1 MMTQL
6 QCIPASM
13 WGWNYGIE
21 TSQGIAR
28 IELKVMK
35 DEGEIILPDESY
47 TITHPMLSGEW
58 TFTQV
63 IDGKDSIVAQARKPN
78 PLRRKLELTFGAKK
92 LVLQAVSPFR
102 REFQIRQSSQVL
114 GRIRPD
120 SFSSRQAT
128 IEVNAPLDLKIQLF
142 MFWLTVMLW
151 RQGAS

>member
-1 MMTQL
+1 MTQL
-6 QCIPASM
+6 HCIPASM

-21 TSQGIAR
+21 TSQGTAR

-58 TFTQV
+58 VLKQ
-63 IDGKDSIVAQARKPN
+63 DREDSIVAQARKPN
-78 PLRRKLELTFGAKK
+78 PLRRKLELTCGTQK

-102 REFQIRQSSQVL
+102 REFQIRQSNQVL

-128 IEVNAPLDLKIQLF
+128 IEVNAPLDLKVQLF

>member
-6 QCIPASM
+6 HCIPASM

-21 TSQGIAR
+21 TSQGTAR

-35 DEGEIILPDESY
+35 DEGEIVLPDESY

-58 TFTQV
+58 ALKQ
-63 IDGKDSIVAQARKPN
+63 DSEDSMVAQAQKPN
-78 PLRRKLELTFGAKK
+78 PLRRKLELTFGTQK
-92 LVLQAVSPFR
+92 LVLQAVSPFQ

-128 IEVNAPLDLKIQLF
+128 IEVDVPLDLKIQLF
-142 MFWLTVMLW
+142 LFWLTVMLW

>member
-1 MMTQL
+1 MTQL
-6 QCIPASM
+6 HCIPASM

-21 TSQGIAR
+21 TSQGTAR

-35 DEGEIILPDESY
+35 DEGEIVLPDESY

-58 TFTQV
+58 ALKQ
-63 IDGKDSIVAQARKPN
+63 DSEDSMVAQAQKPN
-78 PLRRKLELTFGAKK
+78 PLRRKLELTFGTQK
-92 LVLQAVSPFR
+92 LVLQAVSPFQ

-128 IEVNAPLDLKIQLF
+128 IEVDVPLDLKIQLF
-142 MFWLTVMLW
+142 LFWLTVMLW

>member
-1 MMTQL
+1 MTQL

-13 WGWNYGIE
+13 WGWNYRIE
-21 TSQGIAR
+21 TSQGTAR

-35 DEGEIILPDESY
+35 DEGEIILPDASY

-58 TFTQV
+58 SLKQ
-63 IDGKDSIVAQARKPN
+63 DREESIVAQARKPN
-78 PLRRKLELTFGAKK
+78 PLRRKLELTFGTQK

-102 REFQIRQSSQVL
+102 REFQIRQGSQVL

-128 IEVNAPLDLKIQLF
+128 IAVNAPLDLKIQLF
-142 MFWLTVMLW
+142 LFWLTVMLW

>member
-1 MMTQL
+1 MTQL
-6 QCIPASM
+6 HCIPASM

-21 TSQGIAR
+21 TSQGTAR

-35 DEGEIILPDESY
+35 DEGEIVLPDESY

-58 TFTQV
+58 VLKQ
-63 IDGKDSIVAQARKPN
+63 DSEDSIVAQARKPN
-78 PLRRKLELTFGAKK
+78 PLRRKLELTFGTQK

-128 IEVNAPLDLKIQLF
+128 IEVHSPLDLKIQLF
-142 MFWLTVMLW
+142 LFWLTVMLW

>member
-1 MMTQL
+1 MTQL
-6 QCIPASM
+6 QCIPVSM

-21 TSQGIAR
+21 TSQGTAR

-35 DEGEIILPDESY
+35 DEGEIVLPDDNY
-47 TITHPMLSGEW
+47 MIVHPMLSGEW
-58 TFTQV
+58 TFIQV
-63 IDGKDSIVAQARKPN
+63 TDGKDSIVARARKPN
-78 PLRRKLELTFGAKK
+78 PLRRKIELTCGTKK

-102 REFQIRQSSQVL
+102 REFQIRQSNQVL

-128 IEVNAPLDLKIQLF
+128 IEVDAPLDLKIQLF
-142 MFWLTVMLW
+142 LFWLTVMLW